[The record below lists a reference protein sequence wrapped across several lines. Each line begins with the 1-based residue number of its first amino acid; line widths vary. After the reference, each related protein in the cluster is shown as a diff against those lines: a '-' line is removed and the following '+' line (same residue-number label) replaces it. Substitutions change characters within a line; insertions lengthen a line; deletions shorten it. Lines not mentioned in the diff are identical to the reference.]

1 MTGESVNGL
10 TNKMP
15 GEMVSVYP
23 GYWRTGEKRMGDWG
37 AVTAAIKAG
46 LWSPKDEAGLGWLG
60 DG

>member
-15 GEMVSVYP
+15 GETALVYP

-37 AVTAAIKAG
+37 GVTVVRKAG
-46 LWSPKDEAGLGWLG
+46 L
-60 DG
+60 